1 MTTPCRADQSFRLR
15 LENKPRHQP
24 TTRTPTQPIPPDF
37 ASWCLLPHLPFQLR
51 LLINTSSLCLSAVFC
66 SLLTLQS
73 TAAAISNIQYSDRA
87 INTDTQPPALII
99 DRVAILKPP
108 VQRLHPATS
117 SPDYPR
123 RRNQHRGCQRGSGST
138 KHRRSPQAREPT
150 FLKVKPARPGPTE
163 VASDS
168 DTGFSP
174 STPPDKISIKKKHG
188 EGGKYPPYPY
198 IFRSKHQ
205 YINTSLYPR
214 TYPSQSFTNHQYIY
228 THQHQ
233 HIPLRHITTHLN
245 TTSQHPPRQAH
256 HSSP

>member
-1 MTTPCRADQSFRLR
+1 MSSRPVIPFA
-15 LENKPRHQP
+15 PRKQ
-24 TTRTPTQPIPPDF
+24 TQTPTNSHSHTAHSSGFRQLVFAASPPFPAQASHKHIISLPVRCFLFSSHF
-37 ASWCLLPHLPFQLR
+37 A
-51 LLINTSSLCLSAVFC
+51 IDSSSH
-66 SLLTLQS
+66 
-73 TAAAISNIQYSDRA
+73 IQYSDRA

-228 THQHQ
+228 THHHQ